1 MCQILSQLGSMTEVK
16 ISHEGCGADSRG
28 SSKEVSLWFRG
39 TAEGQLYAALVASLV
54 MAMQGHSTTLCSS

>member
-1 MCQILSQLGSMTEVK
+1 MTEVK

-28 SSKEVSLWFRG
+28 SSKEVLLWFRG